1 MNEAIQADQEK
12 RVAVIVAHPD
22 DEVLWCG
29 GLLLSRPRW
38 APFVACLCRGGDA
51 DRAPRFQRLLE
62 RLGAQGAMGRMDDGP
77 EQNPLPSSEVQALI
91 LALLPGREYDLILTH
106 GPLGEYTRH
115 RRHEDTSQAVQGLCR
130 EGVLKTGALWRFAY
144 EDGGKAYLPRAEAEA
159 TYRLELPE
167 PIWVEK
173 RRLMREVY
181 NYPETSWEVLT
192 TPRTEGF
199 SRFEAP
205 GGEVSRP

>member
-1 MNEAIQADQEK
+1 M
-12 RVAVIVAHPD
+12 
-22 DEVLWCG
+22 
-29 GLLLSRPRW
+29 
-38 APFVACLCRGGDA
+38 
-51 DRAPRFQRLLE
+51 
-62 RLGAQGAMGRMDDGP
+62 
-77 EQNPLPSSEVQALI
+77 
-91 LALLPGREYDLILTH
+91 
-106 GPLGEYTRH
+106 
-115 RRHEDTSQAVQGLCR
+115 
-130 EGVLKTGALWRFAY
+130 LKTGALWRFAY